1 MLSILKFWVTKV
13 IEDFNV
19 THKKDNYQKVSFVSK
34 TKPIITD
41 MNVYDDGMEIGCR
54 VQNLW
59 N

>member
-1 MLSILKFWVTKV
+1 M